1 MKGKVMSQPVTFE
14 PGVHYVLQREGYQV
28 IQVLGDG
35 TLVARHLAT
44 NTHICHRLDQL
55 LQHWQENTLEFAR
68 SGPNL
73 REIAIP
79 SLKTTYTF
87 ADLADLPGHL
97 QEITWHRYQLIRP
110 LVGLSSRQRTKQVV
124 EERIRTY
131 LSFLEKEKIQ
141 SEPTFPFG
149 RAIVQRLAESPSSS
163 PRDQME
169 QALTDDLLP
178 LTPDDEREPPLPDNA
193 HALPREMRDSKRRR
207 SSIDNTEEGIDA
219 GIPSQPLLDLT
230 PRTVSRWIRR
240 YQVSHQDIRSLVPSY
255 HQRGP
260 HQSQMSPFVE
270 TLLQQAIKQTYLTNV
285 RAPVTHVIN
294 SFQKLIIIENT
305 KRSPEE
311 QLPTPGNMTVYRYL
325 QRLDSLEVDRTR
337 LGLVRAERNH
347 HQSGLGPLPTR
358 PNQRAE
364 FDFAQLDLLVV
375 DPVDRLP
382 IGRPTLAAIRDKYT
396 GYPLGIFISFDPPSY
411 RLVMECLL
419 YAILQ
424 KNHVQPLFQTQH
436 AYLAFGVPEVL
447 VVDNAI
453 ELDRDLEM
461 ACLQLG
467 IELQDMPV
475 RKPWFKG
482 SIERWFRTLNTD
494 LIHVIPGTTFSH
506 FLERGEYDS
515 QKHACMT
522 LDRLWELLHLW
533 IVDVY
538 TQEVHEG
545 VGGHPQGK
553 GVPAQLWQRA
563 LDEQFVPR
571 LPPSRNDL
579 LVLLTRTTK
588 RKVHHYGIEF
598 ENLIYQSTAL
608 APLRSKL
615 ARAKKHRT
623 THSEIAQDKEDDI
636 KAGIVQIKYH
646 PGDLSRIW
654 VLDPFVSEYIEVL
667 AVDQHYTKDL
677 SLWKHHVI
685 SRYVREELKRQVDTE
700 ALVLARARLQQLI
713 ADEMRLTRT
722 IRSRQTMARW
732 WNEQVTTWINEQAAD
747 TSAARLSAKEPTASP
762 SPASPEREQEAPPL
776 SPSEQ
781 ASVRTPPE
789 HPSVADL
796 SAPLPPEHPQV
807 ALLKEQV
814 AIGNST
820 PFSAF
825 PPLSSE
831 EHTPKAA
838 TETPTEPQGGTPP
851 TPPTTEE
858 HSVTS
863 TDPRVPKST
872 RRKRENKQHVQ
883 AEFALPTDPETPI
896 TERKN
901 RFGIEVRSTR
911 WY

>member
-1 MKGKVMSQPVTFE
+1 MSQPVAFE

-28 IQVLGDG
+28 VQVLHDG

-44 NTHICHRLDQL
+44 NTYISHRLDQL

-73 REIAIP
+73 REITGTT
-79 SLKTTYTF
+79 LKTTYTF
-87 ADLADLPGHL
+87 ADLADLPDHL

-110 LVGLSSRQRTKQVV
+110 LVYLSSRQRTKQVV

-131 LSFLEKEKIQ
+131 LSFLEKEKTQ
-141 SEPTFPFG
+141 GEPTFPFG
-149 RAIVQRLAESPSSS
+149 RAIARRKTEPSSSS
-163 PRDQME
+163 PRDQTE
-169 QALTDDLLP
+169 QAHTDDLP
-178 LTPDDEREPPLPDNA
+178 PTTPNDEREPLLPDNDPSF
-193 HALPREMRDSKRRR
+193 LRETEASEHTP
-207 SSIDNTEEGIDA
+207 SSIDKATA
-219 GIPSQPLLDLT
+219 TPLQPLLDLT

-240 YQVSHQDIRSLVPSY
+240 YQISHQDIRSLVPSY

-285 RAPVTHVIN
+285 RAPVSHVIT
-294 SFQKLIIIENT
+294 SFQKLIIIENE
-305 KRSPEE
+305 KHSPEE
-311 QLPTPGNMTVYRYL
+311 RLPTPGNMTVYRYL
-325 QRLDSLEVDRTR
+325 QRLDSLEVDRAR
-337 LGLVRAERNH
+337 LGPARAERDH
-347 HQSGLGPLPTR
+347 HQSGLGPRPTR

-419 YAILQ
+419 YAILP
-424 KNHVQPLFQTQH
+424 KNHVQLLFQTQH

-453 ELDRDLEM
+453 ELDRDLEL

-482 SIERWFRTLNTD
+482 SVERWFRTLNTD

-522 LDRLWELLHLW
+522 IDRLWELLHLW

-553 GVPAQLWQRA
+553 GVPALIYQRA

-732 WNEQVTTWINEQAAD
+732 WNEQVTTWINEQAVD
-747 TSAARLSAKEPTASP
+747 PSEARLSAKEPTASP
-762 SPASPEREQEAPPL
+762 SPTSPEREQVPPSL
-776 SPSEQ
+776 SPSERAFDQ
-781 ASVRTPPE
+781 ERTGRSQT
-789 HPSVADL
+789 SVADL
-796 SAPLPPEHPQV
+796 SAPLPPSQEQV
-807 ALLKEQV
+807 VLIKEQV
-814 AIGNST
+814 SVGNST

-831 EHTPKAA
+831 EHSPKAA
-838 TETPTEPQGGTPP
+838 IETHGGTPP
-851 TPPTTEE
+851 TPQTTEE

-863 TDPRVPKST
+863 ANPRTTKPS
-872 RRKRENKQHVQ
+872 RRKSENKQHVQ
-883 AEFALPTDPETPI
+883 AEVALPTDPGTTV

>member
-1 MKGKVMSQPVTFE
+1 MSQPVTFE
-14 PGVHYVLQREGYQV
+14 PGVHYVLQGEGYQV
-28 IQVLGDG
+28 IQVLGDR

-44 NTHICHRLDQL
+44 NTHISHHLDQL
-55 LQHWQENTLEFAR
+55 LQHWQENTLEFGR

-73 REIAIP
+73 REIAGTT
-79 SLKTTYTF
+79 LKTTYTF
-87 ADLADLPGHL
+87 ADLADLPPKL
-97 QEITWHRYQLIRP
+97 QDITWHRYQLIRP
-110 LVGLSSRQRTKQVV
+110 LVDLPSRQRTKQVV

-131 LSFLEKEKIQ
+131 LSFLEKEKTQ
-141 SEPTFPFG
+141 GEPTFPFG
-149 RAIVQRLAESPSSS
+149 RAIVRRTAKPASSS
-163 PRDQME
+163 PRDQIE
-169 QALTDDLLP
+169 QALPDDLLP
-178 LTPDDEREPPLPDNA
+178 LTPDDERESPLPD
-193 HALPREMRDSKRRR
+193 HDLSLSLPRETRDSKRHR
-207 SSIDNTEEGIDA
+207 SSIDNAEEGADTEM
-219 GIPSQPLLDLT
+219 PFQPLLDLT

-240 YQVSHQDIRSLVPSY
+240 YQISHQDIRSLVPSY

-311 QLPTPGNMTVYRYL
+311 QLPTPANMTVYRYL
-325 QRLDSLEVDRTR
+325 QRLDAKEVDRAR
-337 LGLVRAERNH
+337 LGPARAERDH
-347 HQSGLGPLPTR
+347 HQFKPGPLPTR

-419 YAILQ
+419 YAILP

-453 ELDRDLEM
+453 ELDRDLEL

-482 SIERWFRTLNTD
+482 SVERWFRTLNTD

-515 QKHACMT
+515 QKQACMT

-538 TQEVHEG
+538 TQQVHEG

-563 LDEQFVPR
+563 LEAQIVPR

-598 ENLIYQSTAL
+598 ENLIYQSNAL

-623 THSEIAQDKEDDI
+623 AHSEMAQAKEDDI
-636 KAGIVQIKYH
+636 KAGIVTLKYH

-654 VLDPFVSEYIEVL
+654 VLDPFVSEYICVL

-685 SRYVREELKRQVDTE
+685 SRYVREELKRQVNTE
-700 ALVLARARLQQLI
+700 ALVFAKARLQQLI

-722 IRSRQTMARW
+722 IRSRHTMARW

-747 TSAARLSAKEPTASP
+747 TSEARLE
-762 SPASPEREQEAPPL
+762 
-776 SPSEQ
+776 
-781 ASVRTPPE
+781 
-789 HPSVADL
+789 
-796 SAPLPPEHPQV
+796 
-807 ALLKEQV
+807 
-814 AIGNST
+814 
-820 PFSAF
+820 
-825 PPLSSE
+825 
-831 EHTPKAA
+831 
-838 TETPTEPQGGTPP
+838 
-851 TPPTTEE
+851 
-858 HSVTS
+858 
-863 TDPRVPKST
+863 
-872 RRKRENKQHVQ
+872 RKRAHYI
-883 AEFALPTDPETPI
+883 P
-896 TERKN
+896 
-901 RFGIEVRSTR
+901 RSLQS
-911 WY
+911 

>member
-1 MKGKVMSQPVTFE
+1 M
-14 PGVHYVLQREGYQV
+14 
-28 IQVLGDG
+28 
-35 TLVARHLAT
+35 
-44 NTHICHRLDQL
+44 
-55 LQHWQENTLEFAR
+55 
-68 SGPNL
+68 L
-73 REIAIP
+73 R
-79 SLKTTYTF
+79 
-87 ADLADLPGHL
+87 
-97 QEITWHRYQLIRP
+97 R
-110 LVGLSSRQRTKQVV
+110 
-124 EERIRTY
+124 
-131 LSFLEKEKIQ
+131 
-141 SEPTFPFG
+141 
-149 RAIVQRLAESPSSS
+149 
-163 PRDQME
+163 
-169 QALTDDLLP
+169 ALTQQHSL
-178 LTPDDEREPPLPDNA
+178 
-193 HALPREMRDSKRRR
+193 
-207 SSIDNTEEGIDA
+207 
-219 GIPSQPLLDLT
+219 QPLLDLT

-285 RAPVTHVIN
+285 RAPVTHVIT
-294 SFQKLIIIENT
+294 SFQKLIIIENE

-311 QLPTPGNMTVYRYL
+311 QFPTPGNMTVYRYL
-325 QRLDSLEVDRTR
+325 QRLDSLEVDRAR
-337 LGLVRAERNH
+337 LGPARAERDH

-419 YAILQ
+419 YAILP
-424 KNHVQPLFQTQH
+424 KNHVQQLFQTQH

-453 ELDRDLEM
+453 ELDRDLEL

-482 SIERWFRTLNTD
+482 SVERWFRTLNTD

-553 GVPAQLWQRA
+553 GVPALIYQRA

-623 THSEIAQDKEDDI
+623 THSEMAQDKEDDI

-732 WNEQVTTWINEQAAD
+732 WNEQVTTWINEQAVD
-747 TSAARLSAKEPTASP
+747 PSEARLLGAKEPTASP
-762 SPASPEREQEAPPL
+762 SPTSPEREQEPPPL

-781 ASVRTPPE
+781 AFDQERTGRSQA
-789 HPSVADL
+789 SVADL
-796 SAPLPPEHPQV
+796 SAPLPPSQEQV
-807 ALLKEQV
+807 VLLKEQV
-814 AIGNST
+814 SVGNST

-825 PPLSSE
+825 PPLSRE
-831 EHTPKAA
+831 EHSPKGAI
-838 TETPTEPQGGTPP
+838 ETPTEPHGGTPP
-851 TPPTTEE
+851 TPQTTEE

-863 TDPRVPKST
+863 ANPRATKPS

-883 AEFALPTDPETPI
+883 AEVALPQETGTTI